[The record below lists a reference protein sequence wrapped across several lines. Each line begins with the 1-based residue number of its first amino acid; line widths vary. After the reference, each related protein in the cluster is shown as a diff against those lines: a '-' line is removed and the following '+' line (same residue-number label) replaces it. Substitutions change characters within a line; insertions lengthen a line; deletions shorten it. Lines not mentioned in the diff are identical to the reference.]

1 MKKSIQ
7 WRLALIALSV
17 MIALFLFVPSTP
29 LSAGL
34 PDWWRQSVPK
44 ISLGLDLR
52 GGSHLVME
60 VDTAKA
66 VESSVDNI
74 VADLQTSASS
84 QKLAVVFSRS
94 GQDIIAKCDDSI
106 VDKVEKLVKDNY
118 SICRDKEPGQGRAG
132 LFHESGRSQATQG
145 VGRDAGARAHAP
157 EG

>member
-17 MIALFLFVPSTP
+17 AIALFLFVPSTP

-74 VADLQTSASS
+74 VADLQTSAARREARRDLH
-84 QKLAVVFSRS
+84 QDGPGHYRKVRRAACRESRETRQ
-94 GQDIIAKCDDSI
+94 GQ
-106 VDKVEKLVKDNY
+106 L
-118 SICRDKEPGQGRAG
+118 
-132 LFHESGRSQATQG
+132 
-145 VGRDAGARAHAP
+145 
-157 EG
+157 